1 MEIACR
7 KAASE
12 RRWYDPP
19 WGIRDSA
26 KDVHLTGQWSTGVV
40 IFKVDMEA
48 LPRAALAH
56 FRSLMEHLPSGYLT

>member
-1 MEIACR
+1 MDMVMKVIIHSMVPNHQPAVVVSLMEIACR

-40 IFKVDMEA
+40 IF
-48 LPRAALAH
+48 
-56 FRSLMEHLPSGYLT
+56 